1 MVWAATVK
9 MRSELR
15 KNFKGTFLLIGVFLW
30 LQANFT
36 AVQSPGIGLSSI
48 RKRIFRLSCL
58 TFLRNY
64 CPRGLLLNCSN
75 RNCPKTSQ
83 HRIHR
88 ISWLSVRICCS
99 DCEYCSV
106 GSFNLCLNANFL
118 GAWSDR
124 ILLSPFFVLYV
135 KKGCDSPSVA
145 MLTSQSVWNNR
156 SVKAYFAT

>member
-1 MVWAATVK
+1 MRFIFSSSVHNSAKDLQMVWVATVK

-15 KNFKGTFLLIGVFLW
+15 GKIEGTFLLPLVFFLW
-30 LQANFT
+30 LQANFK

-75 RNCPKTSQ
+75 RNCPKTSH

-88 ISWLSVRICCS
+88 ICWYISMHLLEWQGVILVEFFIRLLRVTVS
-99 DCEYCSV
+99 
-106 GSFNLCLNANFL
+106 NAVWVHSISAWMPTFWEL
-118 GAWSDR
+118 GL
-124 ILLSPFFVLYV
+124 IEF
-135 KKGCDSPSVA
+135 
-145 MLTSQSVWNNR
+145 
-156 SVKAYFAT
+156 